1 MDTNRDFVPQAPS
14 QGRRKDPFSFHPW
27 RAALGGVLGLFCGM
41 VLCAAM
47 NQWAWLLLAP
57 VAALFLAF
65 DFWWLLFADED
76 DIRLKPPIWWSRDR
90 DGNE

>member
-1 MDTNRDFVPQAPS
+1 MHLDLFWALRWL
-14 QGRRKDPFSFHPW
+14 RKDPFSFHPW
-27 RAALGGVLGLFCGM
+27 RAVLGVVLGLFCGM
-41 VLCAAM
+41 VLCAAT
-47 NQWAWLLLAP
+47 NQWWWLLLAP
-57 VAALFLAF
+57 GVALFLAF